1 MFLKGERRGKRI
13 STRGGAAA
21 ISRALKG
28 ALAILLAATLVPL
41 IPGTPGAE
49 EAEEA
54 WAVDSGFAGTTDY
67 AQLFTWGNRFGSPSR
82 QPDSS
87 GRLRAASTEV
97 RASNATSTHP
107 GTGGDWGYASADATR
122 GGNGSSST
130 YITKQPISLANSW
143 SVSFESEV
151 GICSL
156 VSGIKSVE
164 AYAFLCLSTT
174 SDPLT
179 VTGPAFLFRRL
190 NDGSPAYT
198 QILQRHNSLNGA
210 LSATSA
216 GSVSVPVGQV
226 PITFSG
232 TGKVS
237 ATVSY
242 DSTTDTLTANAGGVE
257 GKITEVK
264 KVLSKSSINKAYLAI
279 GGLIGW
285 TTPSNAY
292 HEPPSRNLNVAVTF
306 KSFTLPHLSPTIEG
320 LTLYRG
326 KTSQAI
332 GKDDAVQPGEVVRIE
347 CTVRNAHPQAASEY
361 FPMHLKTI
369 STEKFPTRGLTFLRD
384 STYPVSVDGVPA
396 TVSIDSAAGV
406 PLALVGG
413 TAVKVVYYARVS
425 GAAGGAVS
433 IGQQLI
439 EDSFGGT
446 REAGALLVNERS
458 LEAAPGTVDPDNPG
472 TGAGHDFHYAR
483 FPQPNANGWNNS
495 PVTVRFY
502 PGDFDQMTLT
512 PAGGSAVTLT
522 GASPDWVQATDT
534 AKTTLSAQAK
544 NTITDAISTQKA
556 GSVKI
561 DTTAPRLTYRAVVGQ
576 LDIDDSAAVV
586 SGVWKL
592 HRTDATGTVARASSV
607 AHTFALSAAG
617 DGASTQ
623 TVTAPAPGWYV
634 AEDAA
639 GNLSAPLQVPAA
651 DPPAATRPDPAGP
664 DAPEA
669 AGPPLDP
676 STPVPDPT
684 TTEGDDGL
692 KHAVINETIS
702 EMIDPSAPPFGGA
715 LDLATAKKIIA
726 YRYNLASNAPGTG
739 TLTETTE
746 LLDGAGNP
754 LSAFD
759 TTTPGACLIRHV
771 ATDAQGNTT
780 TINLTYQLTRDSC
793 PPVRPIQPVD
803 PTDPSGP
810 TQPGEA
816 LTPDG
821 PVITHPDGTQHTEV
835 SCEITE
841 AVTRGTMDAADAE
854 ALLRRHFAVADVDGG
869 DAAITVQS
877 MKNAAGD
884 LLSTIDLS
892 RAADYRITY
901 LVSDAAGNT
910 TAVKLTYHLV
920 SSHVPGVVKHPEP
933 GDSADLLPGDDPL
946 NPRPRPLDPAF
957 PPQVAVDGTQHAVAE
972 DVIRVPAQEGTALS
986 PADARSLMQR
996 RYTFTPEGGGAVT
1009 ELSLVLA
1016 DGDGT
1021 LVPSIDRSRPGA
1033 WTITYKVADASG
1045 NTITVRLR
1053 YLVVAD
1059 APSVTPQPD
1068 PDESKPGGEAPGG
1081 REPLPPTQVDVD
1093 SDTGLTHAIIEDT
1106 VTVPTSDDPMTP
1118 TAMGDFLQARYNVK
1132 SALADGKLDRSPAHL
1147 YRDVDARNALALSL
1161 ATSQPLGAVQAVVP
1175 GEEVDAIDRSVPGD
1189 WLAEQVLTDSAG
1201 DTTTI
1206 RLHYLVRESTAD
1218 VSGGGNGQGAGN
1230 SNNASVSE
1238 AGPLP
1243 PSAESGSSRSWSSR
1257 IHELPQTG
1265 GIFGPCPLHV
1275 MFALLMLLA
1284 SAYGLSRLRQIRA
1297 ERRWEEG
1304 KAAIAC

>member
-1 MFLKGERRGKRI
+1 MFLKGNDMAREFQRG
-13 STRGGAAA
+13 GGAAA

-41 IPGTPGAE
+41 IPGTPPVE
-49 EAEEA
+49 EAEA
-54 WAVDSGFAGTTDY
+54 LAGTTDY
-67 AQLFTWGNRFGSPSR
+67 AAYFDRYNKTGSPTRPITSAGVLRVAGTASGDWAQVAGSKQSR
-82 QPDSS
+82 SDGQYISKGKVSLNHNWTLTFS
-87 GRLRAASTEV
+87 GKVSPPSLSRNDLDLVNTALVAGVAASTDPNPGQGG
-97 RASNATSTHP
+97 NAAQVSVKRRIGGVGGSVLANALQVSTP
-107 GTGGDWGYASADATR
+107 KLSSEQVVANEKRISWNGAQTTVVVSYAS
-122 GGNGSSST
+122 S
-130 YITKQPISLANSW
+130 
-143 SVSFESEV
+143 
-151 GICSL
+151 
-156 VSGIKSVE
+156 
-164 AYAFLCLSTT
+164 
-174 SDPLT
+174 
-179 VTGPAFLFRRL
+179 
-190 NDGSPAYT
+190 
-198 QILQRHNSLNGA
+198 
-210 LSATSA
+210 
-216 GSVSVPVGQV
+216 
-226 PITFSG
+226 
-232 TGKVS
+232 
-237 ATVSY
+237 
-242 DSTTDTLTANAGGVE
+242 TDTLTVSAAGATHSVSPVRS
-257 GKITEVK
+257 T
-264 KVLSKSSINKAYLAI
+264 LASTSQNSAYLYF
-279 GGLIGW
+279 GGQVVW
-285 TTPSNAY
+285 TGKTTHVA
-292 HEPPSRNLNVAVTF
+292 PPTTNMEVSLTF
-306 KSFTLPHLSPTIEG
+306 QSMTLPHFDPIIKDIRIYRASDNSLVKPTDTLAPGTPVRVEAVLQNTNASADGEQFPLHLKLLGASHGKYPTVGVTPTSGSVNTTTGQAVTLSGRTETKVTFNATI
-320 LTLYRG
+320 
-326 KTSQAI
+326 SQA
-332 GKDDAVQPGEVVRIE
+332 
-347 CTVRNAHPQAASEY
+347 N
-361 FPMHLKTI
+361 
-369 STEKFPTRGLTFLRD
+369 
-384 STYPVSVDGVPA
+384 
-396 TVSIDSAAGV
+396 
-406 PLALVGG
+406 
-413 TAVKVVYYARVS
+413 
-425 GAAGGAVS
+425 GAAVTLGL
-433 IGQQLI
+433 QLVD
-439 EDSFGGT
+439 DSFGGT
-446 REAGALLVNERS
+446 YENGVTLLAAKP
-458 LEAAPGTVDPDNPG
+458 LEPAPGTVDPDNPG

-502 PGDFDQMTLT
+502 PGDFNQMTLT
-512 PAGGSAVTLT
+512 PSGASAVTLT
-522 GASPDWVQATDT
+522 GTSPDWVQATDT
-534 AKTTLSAQAK
+534 AETTLSAQAK
-544 NTITDAISTQKA
+544 NTTTGAVSTQKA

-576 LDIDDSAAVV
+576 LDIDDSAAVA

-592 HRTDATGTVARASSV
+592 HRTDATGTVTRASSV
-607 AHTFALSAAG
+607 AQTFALSAAG

-639 GNLSAPLQVPAA
+639 GNLSAPLQVSAA
-651 DPPAATRPDPAGP
+651 EPPAVTRPDPTGP
-664 DAPEA
+664 DAPEP

-676 STPVPDPT
+676 SAPVPDPT

-739 TLTETTE
+739 ALTETTE

-810 TQPGEA
+810 TQPGDP

-821 PVITHPDGTQHTEV
+821 PVVTHPDGTQHTEV
-835 SCEITE
+835 SCEVTE
-841 AVTRGTMDAADAE
+841 AVMRGTMDAADAE

-884 LLSTIDLS
+884 LLSAIDLS

-901 LVSDAAGNT
+901 LISDAAGNT

-933 GDSADLLPGDDPL
+933 GDSADLLPSDDPL
-946 NPRPRPLDPAF
+946 HPRPRPLDPAF
-957 PPQVAVDGTQHAVAE
+957 PPQVADDGTQHAVVE
-972 DVIRVPAQEGTALS
+972 DVIRVPVREGAALS

-1009 ELSLVLA
+1009 ELSLALA
-1016 DGDGT
+1016 DGGGAP
-1021 LVPSIDRSRPGA
+1021 VPSIDRSHPGM
-1033 WTITYKVADASG
+1033 WGITYKVADASG

-1059 APSVTPQPD
+1059 APSVTPQPTPD
-1068 PDESKPGGEAPGG
+1068 GNGPDEGTPGG

-1106 VTVPTSDDPMTP
+1106 VTVPTSDDTMTP
-1118 TAMGDFLQARYNVK
+1118 AAMGDFLQARYNVK
-1132 SALADGKLDRSPAHL
+1132 SALADGKLDRSPARL
-1147 YRDVDARNALALSL
+1147 YRDDDARNTLALSL
-1161 ATSQPLGAVQAVVP
+1161 AASQPLGAAQVAVP

-1206 RLHYLVRESTAD
+1206 RLHYLVRESTTD
-1218 VSGGGNGQGAGN
+1218 VSGGGNGQGAGGSDN
-1230 SNNASVSE
+1230 VSVSE

-1243 PSAESGSSRSWSSR
+1243 PSAESGSPRSWSSR

-1297 ERRWEEG
+1297 ERRWEEDE
-1304 KAAIAC
+1304 AVIAC